1 MRRFTVMVLFFAGV
15 LAAGCSE
22 ESDSPVTPQSPTLVS
37 VSPRDGA
44 GGVSLDAPIVLGFS
58 APVDRDLVQNELRL
72 ISEWAISDSVCPDSA
87 TMWHGDME
95 HCMDDPEVMRHLDR
109 HHATHGSFSWNANST
124 VCTFQPAERM
134 IQSTR
139 YMIHIGTDVARMCD
153 GSMARMMDRHGHD
166 HGPGGDMALHFTTM
180 GTP

>member
-1 MRRFTVMVLFFAGV
+1 MRRFIVMAVFFAGA

-22 ESDSPVTPQSPTLVS
+22 EPTSPAASQSPTLVS

-44 GGVSLDAPIVLGFS
+44 GGVSLDAPVTLGFS
-58 APVDRDLVQNELRL
+58 APVDRDLVQNELYL

-95 HCMDDPEVMRHLDR
+95 HCMDDAQVMRHLDR
-109 HHATHGSFSWNANST
+109 HHATHGGFSWNPSGT
-124 VCTFQPAERM
+124 VCTFRPAEGM
-134 IQSTR
+134 IQATR
-139 YMIHIGTDVARMCD
+139 YMIHIGPEVARM
-153 GSMARMMDRHGHD
+153 GSGSTTGMMDGNGHHHGA
-166 HGPGGDMALHFTTM
+166 GGDMALHFTTM